1 MNFAF
6 AAGSAILWVSR
17 GGTLTSTSP
26 LELCFMSCRSSLS
39 SGTIACLRAG
49 VAQLVEQL
57 ICNQPVG
64 GSNPFASPT
73 FRGRGLPDLDK
84 RMTFGR

>member
-1 MNFAF
+1 MILCLP
-6 AAGSAILWVSR
+6 GRIVSAR
-17 GGTLTSTSP
+17 
-26 LELCFMSCRSSLS
+26 
-39 SGTIACLRAG
+39 IARLQAG

-73 FRGRGLPDLDK
+73 RVSWSGAPDSDSVLW
-84 RMTFGR
+84 FGSRREKMFPDGSPQFSGV